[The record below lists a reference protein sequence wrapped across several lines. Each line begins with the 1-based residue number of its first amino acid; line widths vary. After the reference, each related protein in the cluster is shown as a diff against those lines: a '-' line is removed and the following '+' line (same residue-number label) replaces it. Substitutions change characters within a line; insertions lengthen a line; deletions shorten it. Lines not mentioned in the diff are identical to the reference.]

1 MTLPDELY
9 LRTLL
14 NDFGVSPGE
23 SDLAYQLDQFTG
35 DGTTTVFNLSQTP
48 ASAYPPFVYL
58 NSVLQNSGCTIV
70 GTVLTFGTAPAA
82 DSSIQVSYSYA

>member
-14 NDFGVSPGE
+14 NDFGISVGE
-23 SDLAYQLDQFTG
+23 SNLAYQFDQFTG
-35 DGTTTVFNLSQTP
+35 DGATTVFNLSQTP
-48 ASAYPPFVYL
+48 TSAYPPFVYL
-58 NSVLQNSGCTIV
+58 DTILQNSGYTIV

-82 DSSIQVSYSYA
+82 DFSIQVSYSY